1 LTPLWILETYPPDSG
16 GLALAGERISRGLQ
30 EHFEDLQRLILDKN
44 LAPGV
49 AAWDDVRQLVRLGPF
64 PEEDETLQFV
74 EQYIVHNRSVSLV
87 HAFAGGTLAAA
98 AVAAALRKGVPS
110 VVSLRGNDL
119 DRGLYRGK
127 TSALLRWTL
136 EKASRIVCLSREQ
149 QAKLASWFGLRDTVY
164 IPNAVD
170 SDQFFPEPAA
180 DLWPDKKVVLVCAE
194 MRWKK
199 GLQLVLEVAQQAQ
212 GRFLVVLAGGIR
224 KAEKAALRQWRLQFP
239 SASGDLLE
247 LPWEAG
253 RSRMRQ
259 LYARADLVWLPSLW
273 EGMPNVVLEAMACG
287 RPVLAH
293 AVGGVPDLLLPGL
306 GWALPLDQIGETV
319 PMILQILQDP
329 SAGEVGDKARQHV
342 LVEHSLERERS
353 AYRELYSDCQS
364 LETGQL

>member
-1 LTPLWILETYPPDSG
+1 ME
-16 GLALAGERISRGLQ
+16 A
-30 EHFEDLQRLILDKN
+30 HFPDLQRLLMDKN
-44 LAPGV
+44 LPPGV
-49 AAWDDVRQLVRLGPF
+49 AAWDEERRLVRLGPF

-74 EQYIVHNRSVSLV
+74 EQYIVHNRGVSLV
-87 HAFAGGTLAAA
+87 HAFGGGTLAAA

-136 EKASRIVCLSREQ
+136 EKAHRITCLSREQ
-149 QAKLASWFGLRDTVY
+149 QAKLTGWFGLDESVY

-170 SDQFFPEPAA
+170 STVFYPEQAPT
-180 DLWPDKKVVLVCAE
+180 LWPDKKVVLVCAE

-199 GLQLVLEVAQQAQ
+199 GFQLVLEVAQQAQ
-212 GRFLVVLAGGIR
+212 GNFMVVLAGGIR
-224 KAEKAALRQWRLQFP
+224 KAEKAVLRQWRQQFP
-239 SASGDLLE
+239 AASADLLE

-253 RSRMRQ
+253 RSRLRQ

-306 GWALPLDQIGETV
+306 GWALPLDEVGESLSR
-319 PMILQILQDP
+319 ILEILGDP
-329 SAGEVGDKARQHV
+329 EAAGEVGESARQHV
-342 LVEHSLERERS
+342 LQHHSLQMES
-353 AYRELYSDCQS
+353 AAYLKLYQD
-364 LETGQL
+364 LETGQLESA